1 MKFILTLIKS
11 GKISVFLLIKE
22 KDMEDKVFEYI
33 TKGVSDWEIEYYAD
47 IDLEDI
53 DDIRTIKL
61 NKVTSNSVLWNADG
75 TNSIDI
81 HTPFLNEDLV
91 KIFKRKNPI
100 RLVRQISEGNDLY
113 GNQIT
118 IGNVY
123 ENLVIDSIYRT
134 GEIGEPEDI
143 LITLSG
149 KGYGKTQYSFI

>member
-1 MKFILTLIKS
+1 
-11 GKISVFLLIKE
+11 
-22 KDMEDKVFEYI
+22 MEEKVFEYA

-61 NKVTSNSVLWNADG
+61 DKGTSNSVLWDADG

-100 RLVRQISEGNDLY
+100 KLVRQISDGNDLY

-118 IGNVY
+118 IANVY

-149 KGYGKTQYSFI
+149 KGYSKTQYSFI

>member
-1 MKFILTLIKS
+1 
-11 GKISVFLLIKE
+11 
-22 KDMEDKVFEYI
+22 MEEKVFEYV

-61 NKVTSNSVLWNADG
+61 DKATSNSVLWNADG

-81 HTPFLNEDLV
+81 HTSFLNEDLV

-100 RLVRQISEGNDLY
+100 RLVRQISVGSDLY

-118 IGNVY
+118 IANVY

-134 GEIGEPEDI
+134 GGIGEPEDI

>member
-1 MKFILTLIKS
+1 
-11 GKISVFLLIKE
+11 
-22 KDMEDKVFEYI
+22 MEEKVFEYA

-61 NKVTSNSVLWNADG
+61 DKVTSNSILWDADG

-100 RLVRQISEGNDLY
+100 KLVRQVSKGNDLY
-113 GNQIT
+113 GNQVT
-118 IGNVY
+118 IANVY

-143 LITLSG
+143 LITLSVV
-149 KGYGKTQYSFI
+149 KAMVKHNIVLFKIICQVF

>member
-1 MKFILTLIKS
+1 ME
-11 GKISVFLLIKE
+11 E
-22 KDMEDKVFEYI
+22 KALEYS

-47 IDLEDI
+47 IELEDI

-61 NKVTSNSVLWNADG
+61 DKVTSNSVLWNADG
-75 TNSIDI
+75 SNSIDI

-91 KIFKRKNPI
+91 KIFKRKNPL
-100 RLVRQISEGNDLY
+100 RLVRQIVDGTDLNGNKIIIA
-113 GNQIT
+113 NT
-118 IGNVY
+118 Y
-123 ENLVIDSIYRT
+123 ENLIIDSIYRT